1 MHWVPERNT
10 DLAPLALAMG
20 KPPFQVTDNLDGVWP
35 ACADS
40 RALTILRAVYV
51 FQRSGFQW
59 PGY

>member
-1 MHWVPERNT
+1 MHWTPERNT
-10 DLAPLALAMG
+10 DLAGFSLVMG
-20 KPPFQVTDNLDGVWP
+20 KIPSQVTANLGDIWP

-40 RALTILRAVYV
+40 RALTILRAGFV